1 MISCNIT
8 YYNEP
13 TWLLDWYLKLKLLY
27 ERGHDIILNV
37 ADDGSKVHPAQEF
50 FEKHPPL
57 PNMHLFRVKEDLGF
71 NSHGARNL
79 LMKQTTTDWN
89 IMSDIDRRFSMQTLT
104 DISHR
109 ADMGKL
115 QRGHYYSFYEILK
128 ASRDRFS
135 VNEYLVHKKD
145 FWKSGGYDEEFVNIH
160 FGDRYFL
167 EALTYTTKRICVP
180 EWKVHYIRESR
191 SVTWADVPTTIYPDD
206 KTLIHPNDRWPN
218 PEFRHELNKRIR
230 ERNKT
235 HEGRMSKK
243 VINFEW
249 EQVF

>member
-13 TWLLDWYLKLKLLY
+13 KWLLDWYLKLKLLY

-37 ADDGSKVHPAQEF
+37 ADDGSQVHSAEEF
-50 FEKHPPL
+50 FDDHPPL

-79 LMKQTTTDWN
+79 LMKQTTTEWN
-89 IMSDIDRRFSMQTLT
+89 IMSDIDRRFSMKTLI
-104 DISHR
+104 DIADR
-109 ADMGKL
+109 AEAGKL

-135 VNEYLVHKKD
+135 VNEYLVHKTD

-167 EALTYTTKRICVP
+167 EALTYTTRRVCVP
-180 EWKVHYIRESR
+180 EWKVNYIRDSR
-191 SVTWADVPTTIYPDD
+191 TVTWADVPTTVYPDD
-206 KTLIHPNDRWPN
+206 KTLIHPNNRWPN
-218 PEFRHELNKRIR
+218 PEFRHELNNRIR

>member
-13 TWLLDWYLKLKLLY
+13 NWLIHWYKKFRLLY
-27 ERGHDIILNV
+27 EQGHDIILNI
-37 ADDGSKVHPAQEF
+37 ADDGSLISPASAF
-50 FEKHPPL
+50 FKEYAPM

-79 LMKQTTTDWN
+79 LMNQTTSDWN
-89 IMSDIDRRFSMQTLT
+89 ILSDIDRAFPKTTLINIINKENNLQKGRYYLFQELQKATHDGFS
-104 DISHR
+104 H
-109 ADMGKL
+109 
-115 QRGHYYSFYEILK
+115 
-128 ASRDRFS
+128 
-135 VNEYLVHKKD
+135 NEFLIHKND
-145 FWKSGGYDEEFVNIH
+145 FWKTGGYDEEYVNIH
-160 FGDRYFL
+160 YGDRDFL
-167 EALTYTTKRICVP
+167 KALQYVVKKTTIQ
-180 EWKVHYIRESR
+180 EWKVDYLRKARKVSYDINVEK
-191 SVTWADVPTTIYPDD
+191 TTYPDD
-206 KTLIHPNDRWPN
+206 QTLIHPNKDWGR
-218 PEFRHELNKRIR
+218 ESYRLNLKKFVT